1 MSINSKE
8 IILICFQNVLFYV
21 VSDDPDW
28 AKNYFENSSG
38 KDNETYFIGNQ
49 NNNQT
54 FNATDLIGRHG
65 ETWNNIKTCFSTER
79 DK

>member
-1 MSINSKE
+1 
-8 IILICFQNVLFYV
+8 

-54 FNATDLIGRHG
+54 FNATDLIGRHL
-65 ETWNNIKTCFSTER
+65 ET
-79 DK
+79 